1 MLIYRLKSKLDGEY
15 WKSEIKHRLN
25 YPVCEIWRNK
35 KQLYEFFIDFTVFKL
50 QLTCRNYYVEM
61 ENTRTGKLKRTEILD
76 FFKFF

>member
-15 WKSEIKHRLN
+15 WKAEIEHRLD

-35 KQLYEFFIDFTVFKL
+35 KSLYEFLINFTVYKL
-50 QLTCRNYYVEM
+50 QFTCKLYYVET
-61 ENTRTGKLKRTEILD
+61 ENTRTGGLRKREILD